1 MRRKRRGR
9 ASPVVSRQLSAGVVG
24 GIGLVVLLL
33 AVVIGYRAAYA
44 GKIYP
49 GVRID
54 GVPVGGLTPAQ
65 AQSTLQVQLQSSLQ
79 DPLVVR
85 AGSQQ
90 WQLSRLALG
99 AHYDWQG
106 LAATAYDVGRTGSP
120 VDQLVSPLVV
130 RIAPRNV
137 GASVALGTADW
148 AAVLAPIARQLDHPA
163 VDASLSVTSDHT
175 VQLRPD
181 HSGTQLDEVRAKRL
195 IAAALVSAATN
206 PVQLPVSPVAPTV
219 PAAALQEARSQATAF
234 LSGPVS
240 LNYQG
245 HTWTLGIDQL
255 QAALAIPNVDG
266 SGRLS
271 PLDVKQATL
280 DQVVGQVARD
290 LNRPVQ
296 NAELVLQDGKVV
308 VVPEQSGREVDVVA
322 TEGLVRK
329 ALASNHRTVTPVIQE
344 LTPTVKAAD
353 WVPAVTVANR
363 LIGSAIVVNGP
374 GNQSWK
380 LSPASLQKMLVLP
393 KQPSNS
399 QLARPQLDPA
409 KLSAFVASVA
419 KDVDRDPVNA
429 RFQLASGKVTLL
441 KPGLDGLKV
450 DQRSTMAAIQTAAS
464 SSDRS
469 VSLSATSVPP
479 SVGADEAAKL
489 SGLQLVADNST
500 SYVGSIPPRRHNVE
514 LATALLNGVV
524 VPPGATFSF
533 NRELGPASLDRG
545 FQVGYGIEAQG
556 DIVKT
561 VPSVAG
567 GICQVATTLFQ
578 PIFWTGYEI
587 ESRYAH
593 AYFIAHYVSHGDPG
607 LDSTVDDE
615 AGLDFQFK
623 NDTLS
628 DLLIQSSTDGSNVHF
643 QVFGVQPTW
652 KVKVDPPVISNFVKT
667 DRTLQV
673 QQDPT
678 LPKGQQIYTEAAED
692 GFTVLVRRTVTD
704 ATQHTRVLDLRSV
717 YEPAHNVMLVGT
729 KTT

>member
-120 VDQLVSPLVV
+120 VNQLVSPLVV

-329 ALASNHRTVTPVIQE
+329 ALASNHRIVTPIIQE

-556 DIVKT
+556 DKVKT

-623 NDTLS
+623 NDTSS

-652 KVKVDPPVISNFVKT
+652 KVKVDPPVISNVVKT